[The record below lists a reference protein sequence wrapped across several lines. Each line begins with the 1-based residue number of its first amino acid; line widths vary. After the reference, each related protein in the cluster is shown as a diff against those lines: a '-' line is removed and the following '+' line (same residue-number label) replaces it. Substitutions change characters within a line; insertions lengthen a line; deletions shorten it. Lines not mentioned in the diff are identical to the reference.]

1 LLLSTSLFSVV
12 SCLVFQQSSGS
23 RRLPST
29 RTVQRYSQPLV
40 RAFSNSQ
47 SVSEYSV
54 ALTMSPV
61 EDDPFEAFGN
71 DSDDDDAQE
80 ESASAEPIRRD
91 PSCGALVFREG
102 TEQAMLLFVRNELE
116 RSHTDANGNGD
127 SDVMSPREKIM
138 KLVDTFCYSRHWMM
152 HVGPEKGVILQDFLT
167 RRVHKYLDRADF
179 SSPFMIVE
187 VGTYCGYSSIRMA
200 HTVLELLKDTPAAA
214 ASFHI
219 LTVDVDPNNISVA
232 RQMVALAELES
243 HFTFIRLKDPEH
255 NQNELSQA
263 VRSNMMERF
272 PEREAVVDFLFL
284 DHAKELYLSDLVQLE
299 DAVLIKA
306 DTWVAADN
314 ILFFRLD
321 EYRQHV
327 QALALKGIVET
338 LLKVGKLEYVDDQDQ
353 QEDLRDGLGK
363 FSLPSWMIQ
372 CIQMILCDAIRLTTC
387 LLSLHSRTYRL
398 PERSSEAAR
407 KIAKHRRRINKH
419 ALPFFLLP
427 E

>member
-1 LLLSTSLFSVV
+1 MPLLRGFCPYVATVTCLLLSTSLFSVV
-12 SCLVFQQSSGS
+12 SCLVFQRSSSS

-29 RTVQRYSQPLV
+29 HTVQRRRQPLV

-47 SVSEYSV
+47 SVSECSV

-61 EDDPFEAFGN
+61 EDDPFEAFGD

-80 ESASAEPIRRD
+80 ESASAEPTRRD

-102 TEQAMLLFVRNELE
+102 TEQAMLLYVRNELQ
-116 RSHTDANGNGD
+116 RSHTADSGN
-127 SDVMSPREKIM
+127 SDVISSREKIL

-152 HVGPEKGVILQDFLT
+152 HVGPEKGVILEDFLT
-167 RRVHKYLDRADF
+167 RRVKKYLDSADF
-179 SSPFMIVE
+179 SFPFMIVE

-338 LLKVGKLEYVDDQDQ
+338 LLKV
-353 QEDLRDGLGK
+353 
-363 FSLPSWMIQ
+363 
-372 CIQMILCDAIRLTTC
+372 
-387 LLSLHSRTYRL
+387 
-398 PERSSEAAR
+398 
-407 KIAKHRRRINKH
+407 
-419 ALPFFLLP
+419 
-427 E
+427 

>member
-1 LLLSTSLFSVV
+1 MPLLRRPYKAIVCCCLLLLSTSLFSVV
-12 SCLVFQQSSGS
+12 SCLVFQRSRSS
-23 RRLPST
+23 RQLPST
-29 RTVQRYSQPLV
+29 HAVQLQRHPQPLV
-40 RAFSNSQ
+40 RAFSNARF
-47 SVSEYSV
+47 VSEYSV

-61 EDDPFEAFGN
+61 EDDPFEAFGD

-80 ESASAEPIRRD
+80 ESASAEPTRRD

-102 TEQAMLLFVRNELE
+102 TEQALLLYVRNELE
-116 RSHTDANGNGD
+116 RSHADDKEHTLL
-127 SDVMSPREKIM
+127 SPREKILR
-138 KLVDTFCYSRHWMM
+138 LVDTFCYSRHWMM

-167 RRVHKYLDRADF
+167 RRVQKYLDSDDF

-200 HTVLELLKDTPAAA
+200 HTVLEKLKDTPAAA

-219 LTVDVDPNNISVA
+219 LTVDVDPHNVAVA

-243 HFTFIRLKDPEH
+243 HFTFILLEDPEH
-255 NQNELSQA
+255 VPNELSQV

-272 PEREAVVDFLFL
+272 PEREAVIDFLFL

-299 DAVLIKA
+299 ETALIQA

-321 EYRQHV
+321 KYRQHV
-327 QALALKGIVET
+327 QELAAKGVVET
-338 LLKVGKLEYVDDQDQ
+338 LLEVGKLEYVDDQDQ

-363 FSLPSWMIQ
+363 FAAMDIFIQ
-372 CIQMILCDAIRLTTC
+372 FKLFCVMRFDSTND
-387 LLSLHSRTYRL
+387 LSLSL
-398 PERSSEAAR
+398 Q
-407 KIAKHRRRINKH
+407 N
-419 ALPFFLLP
+419 
-427 E
+427 